1 MAGNSARPATSLL
14 ERLKGSFYY
23 ATNIM
28 NSTGQFESIQVEV
41 SDSGVAHLMLNRP
54 QRLNALSKSM
64 LLEICDAMTQFEGD
78 QRVRVIVLSGAGNG
92 FSSGFDLK
100 DQMERRPKGPQ
111 VWREILD
118 LDFTATMKFWRSTKP
133 TIAAVHGPCV
143 AGAFEMAL
151 ACDMTI
157 AAEDSFFGEPELR
170 FGAGIVTMLLPW
182 MTSPKHAK
190 RIILSGQDRVSAKLA
205 MEMGLVSEVTPPG
218 EHLDCALR
226 IARNIA
232 RMDPD
237 LVQQTKKAIQRTYDI
252 QGLEAALATALDID
266 HAIESHGSPDKVQF
280 MDIARSGGLKA
291 ALEWR
296 AQRFEEE

>member
-1 MAGNSARPATSLL
+1 MECLTHRLPILHPTIMTSI
-14 ERLKGSFYY
+14 
-23 ATNIM
+23 N
-28 NSTGQFESIQVEV
+28 QFESIQVEV
-41 SDSGVAHLMLNRP
+41 DCGVGHLILNRP

-64 LLEICDAMTQFEGD
+64 LLEICAAMTQLEGD
-78 QRVRVIVLSGAGNG
+78 DEVRVIVLSGAGSG

-111 VWREILD
+111 IWREILD
-118 LDFTATMKFWRSTKP
+118 LDFTATMRFWRSRKP

-151 ACDMTI
+151 ACDITI
-157 AAEDSFFGEPELR
+157 ASEDSFFGEPELR

-190 RIILSGQDRVSAKLA
+190 RIILSGQDKVGARLA
-205 MEMGLVSEVTPPG
+205 MEMGLVSEVTPKG

-226 IARNIA
+226 VARNIA

-266 HAIESHGSPDKVQF
+266 HAIESHGSPDKARF